1 MLISKSWRLLP
12 VKCSS
17 TKAHSSVHELL
28 YTSLQLTSQISMFV
42 ILLSR
47 FDQEICLLF
56 IYALDTNLALNGT
69 YLDSEES
76 LFSSKSISIGLS
88 LAEDKRGVFSL
99 AIII

>member
-17 TKAHSSVHELL
+17 TKAYSSVHELL

-42 ILLSR
+42 ILLSY
-47 FDQEICLLF
+47 FDREIFCSLF
-56 IYALDTNLALNGT
+56 DTNLALNGT
-69 YLDSEES
+69 YLDSEEL